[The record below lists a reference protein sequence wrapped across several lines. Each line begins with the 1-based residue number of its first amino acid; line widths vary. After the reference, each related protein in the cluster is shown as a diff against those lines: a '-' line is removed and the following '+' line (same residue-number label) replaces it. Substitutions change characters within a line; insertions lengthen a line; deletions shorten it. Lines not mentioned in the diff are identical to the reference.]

1 MKRTATLAA
10 LALMVVA
17 CGGSSTTGAGNNAS
31 LGDIKIG
38 AIFPTS
44 GSVATSGLDCLH
56 GVELAADILNG
67 KYPNIDLPKL
77 TVGKIVLDEAD
88 SQGDAQIGSSN
99 VDRLVNTDKV
109 VALTGAFQSAVT
121 ITAAQRA
128 ERLGIP
134 MVNGSSSSAALTEQ
148 GLKYF
153 WRVGPSDKTFAETY
167 FKWLSGQA
175 AQHPVKKMVV
185 IHEND
190 QFGNDGAKVISQLAP
205 AANIQ
210 LTDIQYPFNAT
221 DLTPQIQNMRQ
232 AAPDAVF
239 VFAFINDLTLM
250 YKTMAQL
257 NYTPPMLL
265 GFGAGY
271 VDPEFVPNLA
281 GKTDDAV
288 TRAAWS
294 LEITQKS
301 ATAKAVADAF
311 KAKYGTDMTE
321 NSARDFE
328 AMLTIGDAIEATG
341 STDPVKLQA
350 AINKTNLT
358 KTIMAWQGIKFDDK
372 GQNSLAEGIIEQLQG
387 GSYKVLFPQSA
398 ASAQVIWPIPAISG
412 R

>member
-1 MKRTATLAA
+1 MKRATVLVAMTLLA
-10 LALMVVA
+10 VA
-17 CGGSSTTGAGNNAS
+17 CGGNSNTGGGSKAS
-31 LGDIKIG
+31 LGDIKVG
-38 AIFPTS
+38 TLFPTT
-44 GSVATSGLDCLH
+44 GSVASSGLDCQH
-56 GVELAADILNG
+56 GVELAAEILNG
-67 KYPNIDLPKL
+67 KYPNIDLPRL

-88 SQGDAQIGSSN
+88 TQGDAQVGSSD

-153 WRVGPSDKTFAETY
+153 WRVGPSDRTFAETY
-167 FKWLSGQA
+167 FKWLAAQA

-190 QFGNDGAKVISQLAP
+190 QFGNDGAKVVSQLAP
-205 AANIQ
+205 AAGIQ
-210 LTDIQYPFNAT
+210 VTDIQYPFNAT
-221 DLTPQIQNMRQ
+221 DVTPQIQNMRQ

-257 NYTPPMLL
+257 GYTPPILL

-271 VDPEFVPNLA
+271 VDPKFVPNLA
-281 GKTDDAV
+281 GKSDDAV

-294 LEITQKS
+294 LEVTQKN

-311 KAKYGTDMTE
+311 KAKYGNDMNE

-328 AMLTIGDAIEATG
+328 AMMTIGGAIEATG

-358 KTIMAWQGIKFDDK
+358 KTIMAWKGIKFDDK